1 MKSINDCVS
10 NSSSCSYT
18 YDACSY
24 TCNVCGHTESGIDL
38 CMSDVK
44 MFSCAKCGR
53 TIDETCAKVPDY
65 DKEEFTEVLRDIRFE
80 VPAKFCPFC
89 NMKALA
95 DNNFISYV
103 CIKFGIT
110 RESIL
115 DEIKKTFNT
124 YDNFIKY
131 LVESKSK

>member
-1 MKSINDCVS
+1 MKKRNGFVS
-10 NSSSCSYT
+10 NSSSCSF
-18 YDACSY
+18 
-24 TCNVCGHTESGIDL
+24 TCDICGNTESGIDL
-38 CMSDVK
+38 CMSDIE
-44 MFSCAKCGR
+44 MFSCANCGR
-53 TIDETCAKVPDY
+53 TMDETCAKVPDS
-65 DKEEFTEVLRDIRFE
+65 DKEEFTEALCDDRYA

-89 NMKALA
+89 KLETLA
-95 DNNFISYV
+95 DNSFISYV

-124 YDNFIKY
+124 YDNFTKY